1 MTAYFTY
8 GEDAVR
14 HLSERDEAMGRAI
27 REIGPLRR
35 SVVPDLFEALV
46 HSIVGQQIA
55 TKAQETIWRRMTT
68 ALGTIT
74 PECVCALSR
83 EEVQAFGITFKK
95 ADNIKSAAQKITSG
109 ELDLAALRT
118 KSDDEVCGV
127 LTQLDGVGVW
137 TAEMLMLF
145 SMQRPDVLS
154 YGDLALR
161 RGMQVLYGL
170 EKVDKKTFELY
181 RKIYSPYGSVASLY
195 LWELSTRER

>member
-74 PECVCALSR
+74 PQCICALSR